1 MPIKDV
7 CSPNSS
13 GAKPKPTPLPHPDKD
28 KRNPPHAAVYRR
40 GDQIPNQPS
49 DPKPTRDC
57 DGRCPPLT
65 RRVPLA

>member
-13 GAKPKPTPLPHPDKD
+13 GQKPWPTPLPHPDKD
-28 KRNPPHAAVYRR
+28 KRNPRHAAVYGDRR

-49 DPKPTRDC
+49 DLKSTQDRD
-57 DGRCPPLT
+57 G
-65 RRVPLA
+65 